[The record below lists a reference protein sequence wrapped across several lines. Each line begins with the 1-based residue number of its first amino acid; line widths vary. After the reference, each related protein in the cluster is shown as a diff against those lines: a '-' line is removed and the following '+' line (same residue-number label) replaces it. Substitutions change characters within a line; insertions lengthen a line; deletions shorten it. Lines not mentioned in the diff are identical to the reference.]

1 MATHG
6 IPIIPDEEC
15 EPLRGDCDRAYQEI
29 DDPILRILVDF
40 CRLHMLD
47 ESLDA
52 DLLTLMN
59 MNYLA
64 EALDCFGVEVLIQH
78 GLAEWG
84 EKDDLVIYDDGDQ
97 RLPKSLYMFTRDGVG
112 GERFERWYDSLS
124 EEERK
129 RMKRE
134 YLECMHVRDAFNACT
149 IASMY
154 IQLIIHDI
162 MRTRQ

>member
-6 IPIIPDEEC
+6 IPIIPDKEC
-15 EPLRGDCDRAYQEI
+15 EPLRMDCDRVYQEL
-29 DDPILRILVDF
+29 DDPMLRILVDF
-40 CRLHMLD
+40 CRFHVLD

-64 EALDCFGVEVLIQH
+64 ETLERFSVEVLIQH
-78 GLAEWG
+78 GLAEWD
-84 EKDDLVIYDDGDQ
+84 KNDDLVIYDDGDQ

-112 GERFERWYDSLS
+112 GERFERWYDSLPK
-124 EEERK
+124 EEQR

-134 YLECMHVRDAFNACT
+134 YSGCMRARDTFNACMV
-149 IASMY
+149 ASMH

-162 MRTRQ
+162 VREHQ